1 MFRKILKAIFG
12 DPNEK
17 ELKKIQPLVDEIN
30 ELEPEFIALTDEQL
44 KAKTEEFRAALK
56 EGDTLDDLLPEA
68 YAAVREASKR
78 TIGLRHYDVQLIGG
92 IVLHQGKIAEMKTG
106 EGKTLVATLPLYL
119 NALNSKGAHLVTPND
134 YLSKIGCQLMG
145 AVYYS
150 LGISVSVI
158 QSQGNDAVFQPAF
171 IFDPDYQSD
180 DDRLQN
186 LRPIPR
192 VEAYA
197 TDITYGTNNEF
208 GFDYLR
214 DNMVRSSKRL
224 VQRDLHYAIIDE
236 VDNILIDEA
245 RTPLIISG
253 PAEEPSEMYKHMA
266 RFVRHFKS
274 IDQRTYDDL
283 VKEADKGDPEAIAK
297 ISRYQFV
304 LDEKNRTATVLEDGV
319 DQIEQRLGIDNLYNA
334 ENFAMAHY
342 LDNAVKAHGLYQR
355 DRDYVVTEQGDVV
368 IVDEFTGR
376 MMFGRRFSE
385 GLHQAIEAK
394 EGVEIKRENMTLAT
408 ITFQNFFRMYDKLSG
423 MTGTALTEAEEFAKI
438 YELEVLAIP
447 TNKPVIRVDHGDMIY
462 KNESGKYRAVIQEIK
477 ELNEM
482 GRPILVGTASID
494 RSEQLSVML
503 NQAGISHEVLNAK
516 QHEREAEIIAQAGR
530 PGAVTI
536 ATNMAGRGV
545 DILLGGNAE
554 GMARH
559 ELRKKYPG
567 LIGVPEDEAQEVYQK
582 MEVIAEQDKSKVLEF
597 GGLHII
603 GTERH
608 DARRIDNQLRGRAGR
623 QGDRGSSSF
632 YLSLEDDLMRRFGG
646 NNLINI
652 MDRFGLEEDMP
663 IEHGMVSKAIENA
676 QIKVEGHN
684 FDIRKRVLE
693 YDDVVNS
700 QREEIYDQRHEVL
713 ENESLRPDIERI
725 LSNAIYNHTY
735 GLLERDDYDNPPDY
749 NIVIAQVRA
758 FLPITDTYDI
768 SNWHNLDPDEII
780 EELTRE
786 MTRIYDE
793 REVLFTEKLMRDIER
808 QLMLDI
814 VDRHWIR
821 HLTELNDLRQ
831 GIGLRAVA
839 QQDPLVAYKKEASEL
854 WGALI
859 ADIEDSVAR
868 TIFAVKP
875 KIVQQKEQ
883 PREMQTNRTDSGT
896 IEGGQKEKEAARPK
910 TVRNTGPKLQRNSPC
925 HCGSGKKYKQCCL
938 TKDKK
943 QQAKKQSRKRQKVAS

>member
-17 ELKKIQPLVDEIN
+17 ELKKLQPLVDEIN
-30 ELEPEFIALTDEQL
+30 ELEPEFTSLTDEQL
-44 KAKTEEFRAALK
+44 KAKTTEFRAALQ
-56 EGDTLDDLLPEA
+56 EGDTPDDLLPEA

-119 NALNSKGAHLVTPND
+119 NALSGKGAHLVTPND

-145 AVYYS
+145 PVYYS

-158 QSQGNDAVFQPAF
+158 QSQGNDGVFQPAF

-180 DDRLQN
+180 DDRLQY
-186 LRPIPR
+186 LRPIPPL
-192 VEAYA
+192 EAYA
-197 TDITYGTNNEF
+197 ADITYGTNNEF

-214 DNMVRSSKRL
+214 DNMVRSSKLL

-253 PAEEPSEMYKHMA
+253 PAEEPSDMYKTMA
-266 RFVRHFKS
+266 RLVRHFQP
-274 IDQRTYDDL
+274 IDQRTYDEL
-283 VKEADKGDPEAIAK
+283 MKEVDKGDPQAEK
-297 ISRYQFV
+297 TISRYQFV
-304 LDEKNRTATVLEDGV
+304 LDEKNRTATVLEAGV
-319 DQIEQRLGIDNLYNA
+319 DHIEERLGIDNLYSA
-334 ENFAMAHY
+334 EHFAMAHY

-355 DRDYVVTEQGDVV
+355 DRDYVVTDQGDVV

-423 MTGTALTEAEEFAKI
+423 MTGTALTEAEEFSKI

-447 TNKPVIRVDHGDMIY
+447 TNKPVIRADHGDMIY
-462 KNESGKYRAVIQEIK
+462 KNENGKYRAVIKEIK
-477 ELNEM
+477 ELHEI

-494 RSEQLSVML
+494 RSEQLSTML
-503 NQAGISHEVLNAK
+503 HDAGVPHEVLNAK
-516 QHEREAEIIAQAGR
+516 QHEREAEIITQAGR

-545 DILLGGNAE
+545 DILLGGSPE

-559 ELRKKYPG
+559 ELRATYPD
-567 LIGVPEDEAQEVYQK
+567 LTEVPPEEWAEALERAK
-582 MEVIAEQDKSKVLEF
+582 EIAERDKSKVLEL
-597 GGLHII
+597 GGLHIV

-623 QGDRGSSSF
+623 QGDPGSSSF

-663 IEHGMVSKAIENA
+663 IEHSMVSKAIENA

-693 YDDVVNS
+693 YDDVVNK
-700 QREEIYDQRHEVL
+700 QREEIYDQRRDVL
-713 ENESLRPDIERI
+713 QIENLRPDIERI
-725 LSNAIYNHTY
+725 VSSAVYNHVRD
-735 GLLERDDYDNPPDY
+735 LLEPDDYDNPPDY
-749 NIVIAQVRA
+749 NVVIGEARA
-758 FLPITDTYDI
+758 FLPIPETYDT
-768 SNWHNLDPDEII
+768 SNWHNLDPDEVI
-780 EELTRE
+780 EELTAE
-786 MTRIYDE
+786 IGQIYDE
-793 REVLFTEKLMRDIER
+793 RELVFTETVMRDIER
-808 QLMLDI
+808 QLMLSI
-814 VDRHWIR
+814 VDQHWIR
-821 HLTELNDLRQ
+821 HLTDLNHLRQ

-839 QQDPLVAYKKEASEL
+839 QQDPLVAYKKEASGL

-868 TIFAVKP
+868 KIFAVQP
-875 KIVQQKEQ
+875 RIVQQKDEQ
-883 PREMQTNRTDSGT
+883 RQMQTNRTDSGNT
-896 IEGGQKEKEAARPK
+896 EEEKEAPRQT
-910 TVRNTGPKLQRNSPC
+910 TVRHKGPKLKRNDPC
-925 HCGSGKKYKQCCL
+925 HCGSGKKYKRCCL
-938 TKDKK
+938 AKDKQK
-943 QQAKKQSRKRQKVAS
+943 EAQKQSRKRQKALS